1 MNVWPKPSE
10 LTPEQ
15 IQHLIVYGENP
26 FAVKAIKQLQAKVD
40 EQVALLTRVL
50 MNSRGL
56 PQAIVNDIRAALKE
70 SESG

>member
-1 MNVWPKPSE
+1 MNIWPKPSE